1 MDSPELMQL
10 GIALL
15 AAVAFAAVAFTI
27 IQPLVSGDRQ
37 KDKRVSDVTE
47 SRTKKVASR
56 TAAEVAASRRKAVSD
71 TLKDLE
77 TRQKAKEKISLRV
90 RLQQA
95 GLDTTPKAFWIA
107 SGGLGAVCAL
117 AVWLSLPPSPLSQ
130 LGAFVTGFVGV
141 FGLPRWILAKMIKR
155 RQGKFLAELA
165 NAIDVVVRGVK
176 SGLPLNECLSI
187 ISRES
192 PEPIAG
198 EFKEVVE
205 QQRVGVPLAEALD
218 RLVQRMPLSEV
229 KFLAI
234 VIAIQQQAGGYLS
247 EALGHLSGVLR
258 DRLRLQMKVKALSAE
273 AKASA
278 MVLASLPPGVMF
290 MVYASS
296 PDYIMPLFAT
306 KTGNMFLLGSAIWM
320 SMGVLVI
327 KKMIN
332 FKY

>member
-10 GIALL
+10 GVALL
-15 AAVAFAAVAFTI
+15 AAIAFAAVVFAI

-71 TLKDLE
+71 TLKDID
-77 TRQKAKEKISLRV
+77 TRQKSQGEGPP
-90 RLQQA
+90 A
-95 GLDTTPKAFWIA
+95 GAPSAGGSRCHAQGVLDRERRSRRPR
-107 SGGLGAVCAL
+107 CAL
-117 AVWLSLPPSPLSQ
+117 GVYLSLPPTPMSQ
-130 LGAFVTGFVGV
+130 VGALVAGFVGT
-141 FGLPRWILAKMIKR
+141 FGLPRWILAKLIKR
-155 RQGKFLAELA
+155 RQSKFLAELA

-234 VIAIQQQAGGYLS
+234 VISIQQQAGGNLP
-247 EALGHLSGVLR
+247 EALGNLSGVLR

-278 MVLASLPPGVMF
+278 MVLASLPPMVMF

-296 PDYIMPLFAT
+296 PDYIMPLFVT
-306 KTGNMFLLGSAIWM
+306 KTGNMFLLGSAFWM
-320 SMGVLVI
+320 SMGVFVI
-327 KKMIN
+327 RR
-332 FKY
+332 